1 MNKEIFFRMSS
12 WSQLFFLCLFSFCG
26 LVIASVLTIAIGGAT
41 GAMQS
46 LDFMKIMQVVQ
57 VIFIFLIPTLLCA
70 SLFHKSA
77 PRFLKI
83 NKPIDVKFL
92 LLSILLILAIQPLI
106 AFTGYYNSMM
116 TLPESLAGVERVLKM
131 MEDQTQALVEKM
143 LTTKSVVVLLVNIF
157 VIAIMAGV
165 TEEFFFR
172 GSMQQTIKKICK
184 NRHVA
189 VWITAFIFSFI
200 HFQFYGF
207 VPRLLLGALLG
218 YIFLWSGNLW
228 IAVIIHTI
236 NNTIGILIFH
246 FFHNT
251 PLYGKLETFGVGNT
265 AWATAVSIVLSGTI
279 LAILSREYQKNNPQD
294 FTI

>member
-1 MNKEIFFRMSS
+1 MSS
-12 WSQLFFLCLFSFCG
+12 WSQLFFLCLFSFSG
-26 LVIASVLTIAIGGAT
+26 LLIATILTLAIGQSIGN
-41 GAMQS
+41 MES
-46 LDFMKIMQVVQ
+46 LDFMKAMQVVQ
-57 VIFIFLIPTLLCA
+57 VVFIFLIPSLLCA
-70 SLFHKSA
+70 YLFHKSA

-83 NKPIDVKFL
+83 NRSIDVKFL
-92 LLSILLILAIQPLI
+92 LLSILLIFAIQPLI
-106 AFTGYYNSMM
+106 AFTGYYNSQL
-116 TLPESLAGVERVLKM
+116 TLPESLSGLEAVMKSIE
-131 MEDQTQALVEKM
+131 EQTQLLIERM
-143 LTTKSVVVLLVNIF
+143 LTTNSIIILLVNLF
-157 VIAIMAGV
+157 VIAITAGI

-184 NRHVA
+184 NGHVA

-228 IAVIIHTI
+228 IAVIVHAI
-236 NNTIGILIFH
+236 NNTIGVLTFH

-251 PLYGKLETFGVGNT
+251 PIYEKLETFGVGNT
-265 AWATAVSIVLSGTI
+265 VWATVVSIVLSGTI
-279 LAILSREYQKNNPQD
+279 LVILSREYQKNNPQD

>member
-1 MNKEIFFRMSS
+1 MNKEIFLRMSS

-26 LVIASVLTIAIGGAT
+26 LVIAAFLSLLIGTAT
-41 GAMQS
+41 GSLES
-46 LDFMKIMQVVQ
+46 LDFMKVMQVVQ
-57 VIFIFLIPTLLCA
+57 VSLIFLMPSLLCA
-70 SLFHKSA
+70 YLFHKSA

-83 NKPIDVKFL
+83 NKAIDGKFL
-92 LLSILLILAIQPLI
+92 LLSILLIFAIQPLI
-106 AFTGYYNSMM
+106 AFTGYYNSQL
-116 TLPESLAGVERVLKM
+116 TLPESMAGLERIMKM
-131 MEDQTQALVEKM
+131 MEEQTQMLIEKM
-143 LTTKSVVVLLVNIF
+143 LTTNSVIILLVNLF
-157 VIAIMAGV
+157 VIAITAGV

-172 GSMQQTIKKICK
+172 GSLQQTIKKICK
-184 NRHVA
+184 NGHVA

-228 IAVIIHTI
+228 IAVIVHAI
-236 NNTIGILIFH
+236 NNTIGVLAFH
-246 FFHNT
+246 FFYNT
-251 PLYGKLETFGVGNT
+251 PIYEKLETFGVGNT
-265 AWATAVSIVLSGTI
+265 LWATIVSIVLSGTI

>member
-1 MNKEIFFRMSS
+1 MSS
-12 WSQLFFLCLFSFCG
+12 WSQLFFLCLFSFSG
-26 LVIASVLTIAIGGAT
+26 LLIATILTLAIARYT
-41 GAMQS
+41 GSMES
-46 LDFMKIMQVVQ
+46 LDFMKAMQVVQ
-57 VIFIFLIPTLLCA
+57 VVFIFLIPSLLCA
-70 SLFHKSA
+70 YLFHKSA

-83 NKPIDVKFL
+83 NKSIDVKFL
-92 LLSILLILAIQPLI
+92 LLSILLIFAIQPFI
-106 AFTGYYNSMM
+106 AFTGHYNSML
-116 TLPESLAGVERVLKM
+116 TLPESLSGLEQIMKAVE
-131 MEDQTQALVEKM
+131 EQTQLLIEKM
-143 LTTKSVVVLLVNIF
+143 LTTNSVIILLVNLF
-157 VIAIMAGV
+157 VIAITAGI

-184 NRHVA
+184 NGHVA

-228 IAVIIHTI
+228 IAVIVHAI
-236 NNTIGILIFH
+236 NNTIGVLTFH

-251 PLYGKLETFGVGNT
+251 PIYEKLENFGIGNT
-265 AWATAVSIVLSGTI
+265 VWATVVSIVLSGTI

>member
-1 MNKEIFFRMSS
+1 MN
-12 WSQLFFLCLFSFCG
+12 
-26 LVIASVLTIAIGGAT
+26 
-41 GAMQS
+41 AMES

-57 VIFIFLIPTLLCA
+57 VILIFLLPSLLCA
-70 SLFHKSA
+70 SLFHKSG

-83 NKPIDVKFL
+83 NKSIDIKFL
-92 LLSILLILAIQPLI
+92 LLSILLIFAIQPLI
-106 AFTGYYNSMM
+106 AFTGHYNSML
-116 TLPESLAGVERVLKM
+116 TLPESLAGLEQIIKM
-131 MEDQTQALVEKM
+131 MEEQTQALVEKM
-143 LTTKSVVVLLVNIF
+143 LTTDSIVILLVNLF
-157 VIAIMAGV
+157 VIAITAGV

-184 NRHVA
+184 NGHVA

-200 HFQFYGF
+200 HLQFYGF

-228 IAVIIHTI
+228 VAVIIHAI
-236 NNTIGILIFH
+236 NNTIGILTFH

-251 PLYGKLETFGVGNT
+251 PIYEKLENFGVGNT
-265 AWATAVSIVLSGTI
+265 LWATVISIFLSGTI

-294 FTI
+294 FSI

>member
-1 MNKEIFFRMSS
+1 MNKEIFIRMSS
-12 WSQLFFLCLFSFCG
+12 WSQLFFLCLFSFVG
-26 LVIASVLTIAIGGAT
+26 LMIAAVLTVVIGGAT
-41 GAMQS
+41 GSFES
-46 LDFMKIMQVVQ
+46 LDFMKVMQVVQ
-57 VIFIFLIPTLLCA
+57 VVLIFLIPSLLCA
-70 SLFHKSA
+70 YLFHKSA

-92 LLSILLILAIQPLI
+92 LLSILLIFAVQPFI
-106 AFTGYYNSMM
+106 AFTGHYNSMI
-116 TLPESLAGVERVLKM
+116 TLPESLAGIEKMMKM
-131 MEDQTQALVEKM
+131 MEEQAQTLIEKM
-143 LTTKSVVVLLVNIF
+143 LTTNSVLILLINLF
-157 VIAIMAGV
+157 VIAITAGV

-172 GSMQQTIKKICK
+172 GSMQQTIRKICK
-184 NRHVA
+184 NRHLA

-200 HFQFYGF
+200 HLQFYGF

-228 IAVIIHTI
+228 IAVIVHAI
-236 NNTIGILIFH
+236 NNTIGVLTFH

-251 PLYGKLETFGVGNT
+251 PIYEKLENFGVGNT
-265 AWATAVSIVLSGTI
+265 VWATVVSVILTGTI

>member
-1 MNKEIFFRMSS
+1 MNKELFLRMSS

-26 LVIASVLTIAIGGAT
+26 LVIASVLTLLIGVGT
-41 GAMQS
+41 DSLQS
-46 LDFMKIMQVVQ
+46 LDFMKAMQVVQ
-57 VIFIFLIPTLLCA
+57 VIFIFLIPALLCA
-70 SLFHKSA
+70 YLFHKSA

-92 LLSILLILAIQPLI
+92 LLSILLIFAIQPLI
-106 AFTGYYNSMM
+106 AFTGYYNGLM
-116 TLPESLAGVERVLKM
+116 TLPESLAGLERIMKA
-131 MEDQTQALVEKM
+131 MEEQAQALIEKM
-143 LTTKSVVVLLVNIF
+143 LTTDSIIILLVNLF
-157 VIAIMAGV
+157 VIAITAGV

-228 IAVIIHTI
+228 IPVIVHAI
-236 NNTIGILIFH
+236 NNTIGVLTFH

-251 PLYGKLETFGVGNT
+251 PIYEKLETFGVGNT
-265 AWATAVSIVLSGTI
+265 LWATVVSIVLSGTI